1 MRLRKFALLGAL
13 TFFTYV
19 GFSDARTAPMA
30 VHSLVNMPPDRSY
43 MRLVVCTSDQAEVC
57 HHRGQECIEN
67 IACPGGG
74 PRDALG
80 ICVFRPSG
88 SGSGSGGVDEQ
99 FTICAKSTEA
109 CLQVCGGDSSSGSSG
124 TSTTSPSH

>member
-13 TFFTYV
+13 TFFTCV
-19 GFSDARTAPMA
+19 GFSDARTAPIA

-43 MRLVVCTSDQAEVC
+43 MRLVVCTSDQVNVC
-57 HHRGQECIEN
+57 LHWDQECIQN
-67 IACPGGG
+67 IPCSGGG

-80 ICVFRPSG
+80 ICVSGPSG
-88 SGSGSGGVDEQ
+88 GGGGFVDELLA
-99 FTICAKSTEA
+99 TCGKEHEA
-109 CLQVCGGDSSSGSSG
+109 CLQDCGGDSSSGSSG